1 MTILKERQVWKR
13 TKPEPTKICKTK
25 LGVLSD
31 EQEEGV
37 RRALGALKVRYGS
50 LNALARA
57 IRVDATYLNLMFN
70 GRRKVHPG
78 LAIQVAPLAGVTV
91 DDILSGAFPKPGAC
105 PMCGRIG

>member
-13 TKPEPTKICKTK
+13 PKPEPPKVCKTR

-37 RRALGALKVRYGS
+37 RRALGALKIRYGS
-50 LNALARA
+50 LNALARS
-57 IRVDATYLNLMFN
+57 IRVDPTYLNLMFN

-78 LAIQVAPLAGVTV
+78 LAICAAQVAGVPV
-91 DDILSGAFPKPGAC
+91 DDVLTGKFPAEGAC
-105 PMCGRIG
+105 PYCGRTG